1 MGQPSFNDDER
12 RLFALLPCWMDLV
25 LLIPKNILFIS
36 SLHRLQFTSPLVHL
50 ILLQSSIY
58 TTKAMFELFEAK
70 HHVVSDHC
78 QVIVNL
84 QESLLPSLSSSQQRS
99 VSFSVELGSSLSE
112 HGFILHKGAFRDA
125 LCLGYGWRP
134 PLLPSNCVCNE
145 PFTVEHALSYPRGGL
160 PSIRHNELRDITVG
174 LLSEVCHNVGIEPP
188 L

>member
-112 HGFILHKGAFRDA
+112 HGFILHKELLGM
-125 LCLGYGWRP
+125 LCVLGMAGDHLCYHLIVFAMS
-134 PLLPSNCVCNE
+134 LLQLNM
-145 PFTVEHALSYPRGGL
+145 L
-160 PSIRHNELRDITVG
+160 
-174 LLSEVCHNVGIEPP
+174 
-188 L
+188 